1 MCGILGIVAQSPVNQ
16 LLYDG
21 LLLLQHRGQD
31 AAGIVT
37 SEGPMFHTWKGPG
50 YVRDVFRTRNMRE
63 LHGNAG
69 IAHCRYPTAGSA
81 YSDLESQPF
90 YVNSPFGVTLGHN
103 GNLTNS
109 EALKRELWEL
119 DFRHVNTNSD
129 SEVLLNVLALE
140 LERAAQHHRL
150 DPDAIFRAVAGV
162 HRRCRGAYA
171 VVAMIAGYGML
182 AFRDPF
188 GIRPLIIGVGE
199 AMGGREFVVASESVA
214 LEPLG
219 FSVLRDVAPGEAI
232 FVDHTGAFHAR
243 QCAQNPT
250 LNPCIFEYVYLARPD
265 SVIDGTSV
273 YESRLR
279 MGGALARKIRDIPE
293 AQDIDVVIPIPDSS
307 RPSALELA
315 NTLGKT
321 YREGFVKNRYIG
333 RTFIMPGQAM
343 RTKSVRQKLNPIGM
357 EFRDKVVL
365 LVDDSIVRGTTSRE
379 IVQMARDAGARKV
392 YFASASPPVRFPNV
406 YGIDMPNQQEL
417 VATGRTE
424 AEIALE
430 IGADLLVYQELD
442 ALKEAVRDCNP
453 LLADFEA
460 SCFDG
465 KYITGDITLD
475 YLSQLAAERHESR
488 GQAEADLVEDAL
500 KAGDSRTKLPLVY
513 VFVFAGSKVYGA
525 PVTPLVN
532 CESLQGLDLVAKT
545 EGGAFHQQLEITGRG
560 YGLAARRAPKMGP
573 DVGVAV
579 LRSEI

>member
-1 MCGILGIVAQSPVNQ
+1 MCGIVGVVAHTPVNQ

-37 SEGPMFHTWKGPG
+37 SEGPIFHMYKGPG
-50 YVRDVFRTRNMRE
+50 LVQNVFRTRNMRD
-63 LHGNAG
+63 LMGAAG
-69 IAHCRYPTAGSA
+69 IGHCRYPTAGSA
-81 YSDLESQPF
+81 FSDLESQPF
-90 YVNSPFGVTLGHN
+90 YVNSPFGITLGHN

-150 DPDAIFRAVAGV
+150 DPEAIFKAVAGV
-162 HRRCRGAYA
+162 HKRCRGAYA

-188 GIRPLIIGVGE
+188 GIRPLIVGKNE
-199 AMGGREFVVASESVA
+199 AMGGTEWICASESVA
-214 LEPLG
+214 IEPLG
-219 FSVLRDVAPGEAI
+219 FHVVRDVAPGEAI
-232 FVDHTGAFHAR
+232 FVDTTGKFHAR
-243 QCAQNPT
+243 QCAERAS
-250 LNPCIFEYVYLARPD
+250 LNPCIFEFVYLARPD

-273 YESRLR
+273 YEARLN
-279 MGGALARKIRDIPE
+279 MGGALAEKIRRMPE

-315 NTLGKT
+315 NRLGLK

-343 RTKSVRQKLNPIGM
+343 RKKSVRQKLNPVGI
-357 EFRDKVVL
+357 EFKDKVVL

-379 IVQMARDAGARKV
+379 IVMMAREAGAKKV
-392 YFASASPPVRFPNV
+392 YFASAAPPVRFPNV
-406 YGIDMPNQQEL
+406 YGIDMPNQSEL

-424 AEIALE
+424 AEIAQE
-430 IGADLLVYQELD
+430 IGADLQINQELD
-442 ALKEAVRDCNP
+442 ALKEAVRAANP
-453 LLADFEA
+453 RLQQFEA

-465 KYITGDITLD
+465 KYITGDITAD
-475 YLSQLAAERHESR
+475 YLSHLATERDEAR
-488 GQAEADLVEDAL
+488 GQQAEADLLEEE
-500 KAGDSRTKLPLVY
+500 KAT
-513 VFVFAGSKVYGA
+513 
-525 PVTPLVN
+525 
-532 CESLQGLDLVAKT
+532 
-545 EGGAFHQQLEITGRG
+545 
-560 YGLAARRAPKMGP
+560 
-573 DVGVAV
+573 
-579 LRSEI
+579 